1 MNLRKLAVGSAIAP
15 LAWMF
20 IFTDFRAL
28 AGQPEK
34 AQAAQYVIESFL
46 TNGKKA
52 GALVLGM
59 TTLDEAMRMHPE
71 APFKPYDGDVRQAEE
86 DPSAPGG
93 LPELKFVY
101 NPWQTMYSLYF
112 NEGKR
117 LVMVSEL
124 KELGK
129 LSEKDLLK
137 EYPGIA
143 ETYRDRHTVEYR
155 AQLGPCVSFIARVG
169 AAKGWVEEV
178 SYAYTCETP

>member
-1 MNLRKLAVGSAIAP
+1 MNLRKFAVGSAIAP

-20 IFTDFRAL
+20 ILSDCRAL
-28 AGQPEK
+28 AGPVEK
-34 AQAAQYVIESFL
+34 EPAAQYVFDSVL

-52 GALVLGM
+52 GALVLGK
-59 TTLDEAMRMHPE
+59 TTLDEALRMHPE
-71 APFKPYDGDVRQAEE
+71 APFKPYDGDVRPAEE

-129 LSEKDLLK
+129 LSEKDLLN
-137 EYPGIA
+137 EYPGIL

-155 AQLGPCVSFIARVG
+155 SQLGPCVSFIARVG

-178 SYAYTCETP
+178 SYAYTCEMP